1 MVRMWDEQLERME
14 RYCRRCEEIEQR
26 GVTPE
31 SAYDDEDTFYSF
43 FIHCLHLK
51 DWFARDTPYS
61 HRPLKDTTGQLAC
74 GCCRIGPDSHPCS
87 NKDCA
92 ECYLR
97 SNVALKLCQDI
108 ANGIKHLN
116 LGSAIAGIIINHPR
130 NTATLFVRD
139 RHGRTYRAIK
149 AVIAAREAWKD
160 FTLQTGA
167 VGSEKL

>member
-14 RYCRRCEEIEQR
+14 RYFRRCEEIEQR
-26 GVTPE
+26 GVSPE
-31 SAYDDEDTFYSF
+31 SVEDDNDTFYSF

-61 HRPLKDTTGQLAC
+61 HRPLKGTIGQLSC
-74 GCCRIGPDSHPCS
+74 GCCRIGPGSHPCS
-87 NKDCA
+87 NEDCA

-116 LGSAIAGIIINHPR
+116 NGSAIAGRMVNHPQ
-130 NTATLFVRD
+130 NTAALFVRD
-139 RHGRTYRAIK
+139 RDDRKFSAIE
-149 AVIAAREAWKD
+149 AVMAARNAWKD
-160 FTLQTGA
+160 FALQPGA
-167 VGSEKL
+167 VSSEEL